1 MTRGRE
7 AGPVKDP
14 TTGLWGF
21 VVDVGVDA
29 TGKRKQARR
38 RGFATKAQAQQALNT
53 LRHAVQAS
61 TYVPQQRQTVGE
73 YLDEWLDAIAHT
85 VEGSTLSS
93 YRRNVRV
100 HVKPAIGGV
109 QLQKLDAAHL
119 NRLYGQLREK
129 LSVRTVRYI
138 HTILHRALRDAMKWG
153 RIIRNPSDA
162 ADPPRARDARA
173 PEMRTWTGAELLRF
187 FALVAN
193 SRYRAPWLVLA
204 TTGMRRGELLG
215 LRWRD
220 IDLDGGRL
228 SIRQTVTLVDHE
240 IVIANRTKTGRG
252 RAVDLDASTISE
264 MRAHRAKQ
272 AQELLLLGIRADAD
286 TLVFCHPDARP
297 YNPERFSREF
307 ARSLDRHAELP
318 RIRLHD
324 LRHTWAT
331 LALAGGVPVK
341 IVSER
346 LGHSTSA
353 ITSDTYSHVTP
364 TMGADAAEKV
374 AGLIFGSGGSSPS

>member
-14 TTGLWGF
+14 KTGLWGF
-21 VVDVGVDA
+21 VVDVGVDERG
-29 TGKRKQARR
+29 TRKQARR
-38 RGFATKAQAQQALNT
+38 RGLPTKALAQEALNT
-53 LRHAVQAS
+53 LRSAVQES
-61 TYVPQQRQTVGE
+61 TYVPPKRQTVGD
-73 YLDEWLDAIAHT
+73 YLDEWLVAIAHT

-93 YRRNVRV
+93 YRRNVRI
-100 HVKPAIGGV
+100 HVRPAIGGV
-109 QLQKLDAAHL
+109 QLQKLDPAHL
-119 NRLYGQLREK
+119 NRLYGQLLDR
-129 LSVRTVRYI
+129 LSIRTVRYI

-153 RIIRNPSDA
+153 RIVRNPADA
-162 ADPPRARDARA
+162 ADPPSAKAARP
-173 PEMRTWTGAELLRF
+173 PEMRTWSALELLMF
-187 FALVAN
+187 LEATSE
-193 SRYRAPWLVLA
+193 SRYRTPWLTLA

-220 IDLDGGRL
+220 LNLEGGRL
-228 SIRQTVTLVDHE
+228 SIRQTVTLVDHK
-240 IVIANRTKTGRG
+240 IVTTNCTKTGKG
-252 RAVDLDASTISE
+252 RAIELDERTVSE
-264 MRAHRAKQ
+264 LRSHRVKQ
-272 AQELLLLGIRADAD
+272 AQELFLLGIRAEGD

-307 ARSLDRHAELP
+307 ARALDRHPELP

-331 LALAGGVPVK
+331 LALEANVAVK

-346 LGHSTSA
+346 LGHATTA

-374 AGLIFGSGGSSPS
+374 AGMIFGGA